1 MKEIVKTLLIGLV
14 HILASFTAQFSI
26 LVCFVMTNLCP
37 EYVSDGLLCTGI
49 VGLFVSIPLC
59 TVSFVLRE
67 LE

>member
-1 MKEIVKTLLIGLV
+1 MKEIVKAFLIALV
-14 HILASFTAQFSI
+14 HILASSTACFGI

-49 VGLFVSIPLC
+49 VVLFVSIPLC
-59 TVSFVLRE
+59 TLSFVLRE